1 MRRLVVGFC
10 ALIATLSS
18 VTPAWAETLNTP
30 DELAKSRLFM
40 GYLQGNVR
48 NQLVI
53 DFIAATDRKY
63 GQACNQPYLVRIVSI
78 TVERPVLIGPGSL
91 APDDGVWSEKLS
103 AQRCGRTSVFNIMFV
118 AGEQPVPRP
127 VELLPGMTAASP
139 VLMRDALPMVT
150 SGALRTAEKLKPG
163 ARNCDQPRVTDTS
176 APTVIG
182 DKRSEPNSLV
192 GRMWIE
198 TWSFDVCGTP
208 AQVKVTFWDNL
219 ATKGTNFSVDF

>member
-1 MRRLVVGFC
+1 MRLLVVGFC
-10 ALIATLSS
+10 ALIAALSS
-18 VTPAWAETLNTP
+18 ITPAWAETLSTP

-63 GQACNQPYLVRIVSI
+63 GQACNQPYLIRIVSI

-103 AQRCGRTSVFNIMFV
+103 AQRCGRNSVVNIMFV

-139 VLMRDALPMVT
+139 VLMRDALPMVA
-150 SGALRTAEKLKPG
+150 SGALRAAEKQKPG
-163 ARNCDQPRVTDTS
+163 AGTCAQPRVTDTS
-176 APTVIG
+176 TPTVIG

-192 GRMWIE
+192 GRIWTE

-208 AQVKVTFWDNL
+208 AQVKVTFSENL
-219 ATKGTNFSVDF
+219 ATKGTNFLVDF